1 MPLGQRFTQPQAIG
15 HARYCA
21 DVLICSPYR
30 YAAPHDLS
38 ALVLDLRGNPGGLLE
53 AAVDIASDLVRCS
66 MPHPPILTLPHAI
79 NDDNDHMTQSL

>member
-1 MPLGQRFTQPQAIG
+1 MKCLCGEWLYFMPLGQLLTLQQAIG
-15 HARYCA
+15 YARYCA

-30 YAAPHDLS
+30 YSAPHDLS

-66 MPHPPILTLPHAI
+66 MPHASI
-79 NDDNDHMTQSL
+79 